1 MPALTNSAR
10 TDGCY
15 TPKTKGAQKRPLFV
29 SYSRSIAVRI
39 WLRLA
44 EFGVFDELVV
54 QAADAVVQ
62 CSALIG
68 YTLQVVGVCTYLY
81 DRGSG
86 IRA

>member
-1 MPALTNSAR
+1 MLYSENK
-10 TDGCY
+10 GCSE
-15 TPKTKGAQKRPLFV
+15 APLVCFILPQ
-29 SYSRSIAVRI
+29 YSRAYLVTA
-39 WLRLA
+39 LA

-86 IRA
+86 IRV